1 MTISKQALEL
11 IGCTVEDYLQWCKDN
26 SFPSYKENTKKEFFK
41 RINENRIVRDTESGL
56 LINQDVDNT
65 NNELNEE

>member
-26 SFPSYKENTKKEFFK
+26 GFVRQRQMVGDFLGDMKISYC
-41 RINENRIVRDTESGL
+41 
-56 LINQDVDNT
+56 
-65 NNELNEE
+65 